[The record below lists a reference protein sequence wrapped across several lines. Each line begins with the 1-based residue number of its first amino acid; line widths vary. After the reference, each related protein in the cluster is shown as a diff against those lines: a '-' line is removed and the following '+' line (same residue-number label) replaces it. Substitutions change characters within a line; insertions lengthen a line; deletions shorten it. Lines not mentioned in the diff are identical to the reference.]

1 MVTLQTADNALKSV
15 YLGVVN
21 DQLNIKANPLLNKIK
36 QSTADVW
43 GKEVIKLAPFGLNGG
58 VGAGAEDGVLPQ
70 SFSNQYVQFKA
81 SLKNLYGKIELSD
94 KSIRASQSNS
104 GAFVNLLNAEME
116 GLIKASA
123 FNLSRM
129 LYSDGS
135 GRLLKN
141 FQHTAGENTLKNCDS
156 IKAFMEGMT
165 TEVVNTS
172 TGATVENSVK
182 RITKLDR
189 ENKSVTF
196 ASGFGS
202 TALTP
207 ANHAVTMQNSF
218 NKEISGL
225 GRIFNNDNDL
235 YGVDRNTHSWMK
247 PYVKNNVGEISDVV
261 IQEAIDY
268 LDEVTGSD
276 VDFITCSSDVKR
288 AYQNY
293 LSTFRRNI
301 DYMDLAGGYKAMS
314 FSGVPII
321 SDRFVEDGTM
331 YLLNTN
337 EFVLHQLCDWEWLES
352 DDGRIL
358 KQAPHSPT
366 YMATLVKYAEL
377 ICDKPNGQAKL
388 SGIVSA

>member
-1 MVTLQTADNALKSV
+1 MVTLTSADNALKSV
-15 YLGVVN
+15 YLGVVS
-21 DQLNIKANPLLNKIK
+21 DQLNIKSNPLLSKIK

-58 VGAGAEDGVLPQ
+58 VGAGAEDGALPQ

-94 KSIRASQSNS
+94 KSIRASQNNS

-116 GLIKASA
+116 GLIKASS
-123 FNLSRM
+123 FNLGRM
-129 LYSDGS
+129 LYADGS
-135 GRLLKN
+135 GKLLKT
-141 FQHTAGENTLKNCDS
+141 FIHEEGASTLTNCDQVKS
-156 IKAFMEGMT
+156 FMEGMT
-165 TEVVNTS
+165 TEVVDIASGQALT
-172 TGATVENSVK
+172 NSVRRVSK
-182 RITKLDR
+182 VDR
-189 ENKSVTF
+189 GSKAVNFSSGF
-196 ASGFGS
+196 ASLLNP
-202 TALTP
+202 TD
-207 ANHAVTMQNSF
+207 HAITMQNSY
-218 NKEISGL
+218 NKEITGL
-225 GRIFNNDNDL
+225 GKIFSNDGSL

-247 PYVKNNVGEISDVV
+247 PYMKENVGAISDVV

-301 DYMDLAGGYKAMS
+301 DYMDLEGGYKAMS

-321 SDRFVEDGTM
+321 SDRFIEDGTM
-331 YLLNTN
+331 YLLNTK
-337 EFVLHQLCDWEWLES
+337 EFVLHQLCDWEWLEG
-352 DDGRIL
+352 DDGKIL
-358 KQAPHSPT
+358 KQSLNSPT

-388 SGIVSA
+388 SGITA